1 MSHAYVQEKLAQ
13 AVGEL
18 NKAGDIRV
26 RLYKVFKCFL
36 PLFTRDL
43 PEDLQ
48 AELVELKR
56 DLSRLPTEYEDQA
69 TAVVTIESMTDQEA
83 QALATRIFELYLRL
97 QKNRASGK

>member
-1 MSHAYVQEKLAQ
+1 MVEEKLAQ

-18 NKAGDIRV
+18 IKAGDIRV
-26 RLYKVFKCFL
+26 RLYKAFRRFL

-56 DLSRLPTEYEDQA
+56 DLSRLPPEFEDQG
-69 TAVVTIESMTDQEA
+69 TAVVTIESMTEQEA
-83 QALATRIFELYLRL
+83 QALATRIFELHLRL